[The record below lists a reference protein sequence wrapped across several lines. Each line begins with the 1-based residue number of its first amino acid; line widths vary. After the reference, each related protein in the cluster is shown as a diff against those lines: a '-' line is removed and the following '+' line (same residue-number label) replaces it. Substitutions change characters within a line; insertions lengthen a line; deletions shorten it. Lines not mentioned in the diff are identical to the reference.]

1 MTKPMDEMT
10 WQEVEPGG
18 VILEPGCASSYHTGT
33 WRSEK
38 PLYKEEKCIRC
49 QRCFI
54 MCPDASISPDFENNR
69 MVWDYDYCKGCGICA
84 YECPVD
90 AIEMVQEGE

>member
-1 MTKPMDEMT
+1 MTKPMDQMT

-18 VILEPGCASSYHTGT
+18 VITEPGNASCYLTGS
-33 WRSEK
+33 WRSER
-38 PLYKEEKCIRC
+38 PRYNPEKCIRC

-54 MCPDASISPDFENNR
+54 MCPDASIKPDFEQNL
-69 MVWDYDYCKGCGICA
+69 MVYNFDYCKGCGICA
-84 YECPVD
+84 YECPVN